1 MTLRESNPIDAAFVE
16 AMLPE
21 RVRQLSARNHDIKN
35 VFKRLFVKLRVFTSY
50 SVVALEAR
58 QNY

>member
-1 MTLRESNPIDAAFVE
+1 MTLRESDPIDAAFVE

-21 RVRQLSARNHDIKN
+21 RIRQLSGRNHDVKN
-35 VFKRLFVKLRVFTSY
+35 VFERLFVKLRVFTSY
-50 SVVALEAR
+50 AVVALEAR